1 MAGVVAMAGAATVAL
16 PLLFSSFSPVDK
28 ACKLLPSFER
38 NLLRGLIA
46 SLTVELNHNNFYCML
61 V

>member
-1 MAGVVAMAGAATVAL
+1 MAGAVAVGATAALAL